1 MTYYVTYK
9 IEGRW
14 TTDVEASSV
23 EEAKE
28 KAQCYLEAADLNR
41 MEFIDTCPII
51 VEDDKD
57 IVWEA

>member
-28 KAQCYLEAADLNR
+28 KAQCYLEAVDLNR
-41 MEFIDTCPII
+41 MEFIDTGPII